1 MNYIYTGNE
10 LISESDIRHWKYINK
25 KKINGKWRYYY
36 DDSEFRSAKKEYND
50 ARYLKE
56 ETAIKA
62 KQTKSSYEDAKR
74 KAEEDGRVT
83 IGENLKLSLHKK
95 VSDAAATAAAKAGEH
110 FVKTRSKNMTAL
122 MGDAIIGTI
131 AKGAAAV
138 GNFFRRIRGS

>member
-56 ETAIKA
+56 ETA
-62 KQTKSSYEDAKR
+62 
-74 KAEEDGRVT
+74 
-83 IGENLKLSLHKK
+83 
-95 VSDAAATAAAKAGEH
+95 AAKAGEH
-110 FVKTRSKNMTAL
+110 FIKTRSKNRIAL
-122 MGDAIIGTI
+122 MDDAIIGTI
-131 AKGAAAV
+131 AKVAAAI
-138 GNFFRRIRGS
+138 GNFFRRIRGL